1 MNMPEPMTVS
11 VLSKPDYCV
20 LNAVA
25 LKRMAAPPA
34 LVTATGQPADQVA
47 ASLAG
52 LAERG
57 LVVTAEGVTFPGDGA
72 EAALAAS
79 AAEHYA
85 QIRADQEII
94 SLVDRFEGINRQLLA
109 SMSAWQQVDVAGQ
122 KVANDHTDSRYD
134 DRVIERI
141 GRLVGR
147 LGPLLDALARF
158 DARFDG
164 YLQRFGAAMAGI
176 DEGRHELVSAPSL
189 DSVHTIWFE
198 FHEDLLRTMG
208 RARKE

>member
-1 MNMPEPMTVS
+1 MPEPVTTS
-11 VLSKPDYCV
+11 VLSRPDYCV

-25 LKRMAAPPA
+25 LKKMATTAA
-34 LVTATGQPADQVA
+34 LVAGTGLPEDQVA

-57 LVVTAEGVTFPGDGA
+57 LVVIASGSVFTGDST

-79 AAEHYA
+79 ASGLYA
-85 QIRADQEII
+85 QVRADPEVI
-94 SLVDRFEGINRQLLA
+94 SMVDRFDDINWQLLA
-109 SMSAWQQVDVAGQ
+109 SMSAWQQVDVGGQ

-134 DRVIERI
+134 DRIIERI
-141 GRLVGR
+141 GRLVER

-158 DARFDG
+158 DGRFAG
-164 YLQRFGAAMAGI
+164 YRQRFGAALAGI